1 MSNNVKTSTSE
12 AAANC
17 VALPQDYL
25 TKNLVIFY
33 LFFRQW
39 TGSVAMTRADYS
51 DGIKDGTLPPDEVT
65 ANYGQK
71 RVIDPK
77 HLRIFETLKK
87 LSLIH
92 ISEPTRPY

>member
-87 LSLIH
+87 
-92 ISEPTRPY
+92 RAKRF